1 MKKLQ
6 HNIRLKLH
14 YIKAFKAELQPRRNE
29 LGMLA
34 GCKILLLG
42 LGLVS
47 PLLFKLLID
56 RVIVQHEIK
65 ALWLICSGYVA
76 VYVMQSIVTGG
87 QTFVGNKFTNR
98 VTFAI
103 RTALWNRYL
112 NIPLSTYSQL
122 NTGDLKGRM
131 DQDTDAVDRLFKVQ
145 IMEYGY
151 SFAYLLAGAAMMAV
165 FSWKLALVA
174 LLMVPVS
181 FWITGKL
188 GIRAREVSSSYR
200 QIYGEYEGWLQQSIQ
215 SWREIKINRMEK
227 RSSLKFTGYWHAMSK
242 VFFQKEMYWFL
253 NRVLQEFKDLFITRM
268 NLYFLGGLLIF
279 HGEMTIGGLLVFM
292 KYYEMLFTQLR
303 AINDFDMQ
311 FNGDVP
317 GLEKISSMLAETPDT
332 KNKTRVK
339 PTADQNHLPV
349 LQFKNVSFRY
359 NDEGS
364 AVLRDISFAVQPGA
378 RIALV
383 GRSGSGKSTII
394 KLMLR
399 ICQPSHGNIQV
410 GGRELQQIGEAELR
424 KSFGVVMQ
432 NPAIFNMSILENV
445 KLARPAAS
453 TAEIK
458 EACRLAEMEEY
469 IGKLTHGYDTVIGEK
484 GVQLSGGQK
493 QRLALARVLL
503 SNAKII
509 ILDEATSMLDHI
521 TEAAIHQTFAKLP
534 SDRTVII
541 IAHRLSSVMYADE
554 ILLLD
559 NGQIADQGKHQKL
572 WLENTLYRLLFENGM
587 GSSGPV
593 VTANRT

>member
-242 VFFQKEMYWFL
+242 VFFKKKCTGFS
-253 NRVLQEFKDLFITRM
+253 T
-268 NLYFLGGLLIF
+268 
-279 HGEMTIGGLLVFM
+279 
-292 KYYEMLFTQLR
+292 
-303 AINDFDMQ
+303 
-311 FNGDVP
+311 
-317 GLEKISSMLAETPDT
+317 
-332 KNKTRVK
+332 
-339 PTADQNHLPV
+339 
-349 LQFKNVSFRY
+349 VSFR
-359 NDEGS
+359 S
-364 AVLRDISFAVQPGA
+364 SRTFL
-378 RIALV
+378 
-383 GRSGSGKSTII
+383 
-394 KLMLR
+394 
-399 ICQPSHGNIQV
+399 
-410 GGRELQQIGEAELR
+410 LQE
-424 KSFGVVMQ
+424 
-432 NPAIFNMSILENV
+432 
-445 KLARPAAS
+445 
-453 TAEIK
+453 
-458 EACRLAEMEEY
+458 
-469 IGKLTHGYDTVIGEK
+469 
-484 GVQLSGGQK
+484 
-493 QRLALARVLL
+493 
-503 SNAKII
+503 
-509 ILDEATSMLDHI
+509 
-521 TEAAIHQTFAKLP
+521 
-534 SDRTVII
+534 
-541 IAHRLSSVMYADE
+541 
-554 ILLLD
+554 
-559 NGQIADQGKHQKL
+559 
-572 WLENTLYRLLFENGM
+572 
-587 GSSGPV
+587 
-593 VTANRT
+593 